1 MRILSRLIGYLFWIG
16 ILAALLFYL
25 VPQVQRDM
33 PPGVFYKEEDTVP
46 TDLHPVVEQKKE
58 ELMDAVHAKG
68 IDVVITEG
76 HRTMERQDALYAQGR
91 SEGGSIVT
99 SAKGGESYHN
109 YGLAIDFAL
118 RTAEGDVVWDRV
130 RDDNGNGEPDWMEV
144 VEEAKSLGFEWGGDW
159 SNFKDYPHLQMD
171 FGLTIRDLKNGKRP
185 VVDDFADD

>member
-58 ELMDAVHAKG
+58 ELMDAVRAKG

-159 SNFKDYPHLQMD
+159 PNFKDYPHLQMD

>member
-1 MRILSRLIGYLFWIG
+1 
-16 ILAALLFYL
+16 
-25 VPQVQRDM
+25 M

-58 ELMDAVHAKG
+58 ELMDAVRAKG

>member
-58 ELMDAVHAKG
+58 ELMDAVRAKG